1 MRPWAWQQT
10 SAACISAHS
19 IDTATPEVLRS
30 GVADTATLRES
41 AGAGFWVLL
50 IDVRHSLDSAMEP
63 LHPREAAIKEL
74 WPAKADEKLFWK
86 ISPGRR
92 ACVCVCVRARAQS
105 PSVIGISTMILRS
118 RAPCTLKILFGLRVG
133 ATSFSGCRL
142 SGTRCVIHGSELS
155 YGAQTHMSYGLSW
168 PPLSIRNPYG
178 ISATTAQAGAHLN
191 TPYHAQFSFS
201 TGC

>member
-92 ACVCVCVRARAQS
+92 ACVCVCARAEPVRDRNFDDDPEES
-105 PSVIGISTMILRS
+105 STMHTKNTFRGACWS
-118 RAPCTLKILFGLRVG
+118 NKLFGL
-133 ATSFSGCRL
+133 
-142 SGTRCVIHGSELS
+142 
-155 YGAQTHMSYGLSW
+155 
-168 PPLSIRNPYG
+168 
-178 ISATTAQAGAHLN
+178 
-191 TPYHAQFSFS
+191 
-201 TGC
+201 